1 MRSATL
7 AAILGLILALVGC
20 KKGGSGSESATE
32 GPLTPE
38 RTVAPDQFK
47 SDYPPGDTT
56 LDEWDGKV
64 VAVEGTC
71 VHIEGWNVLTEEHY
85 SGQKGRISVSP
96 GFDSK
101 SRSSGHDLQCLFRD
115 PLDLSKYCPGQKV
128 HLVGKFWKRV
138 GPLSRHIQP
147 RLRDC
152 VVVSTDGVMCPTR
165 TVEEVVAELKVG
177 GHNVQSE
184 QSNSPKWTTVGR
196 NSFFYLTGT
205 VAKGGYPRYDGGNYL
220 QFDTAKG
227 PLRVSLSCDGNY
239 PRTDPRIKAGSPVK
253 LLVSRMTDSRQLQL
267 PEFSGEVVGK

>member
-7 AAILGLILALVGC
+7 AAILGLILVLIGC

-38 RTVAPDQFK
+38 RTVAPDQFDF
-47 SDYPPGDTT
+47 DYPPGDTT
-56 LDEWDGKV
+56 LDEYDGKV
-64 VAVEGTC
+64 VAVEGIC
-71 VHIEGWNVLTEEHY
+71 VYIEGWNVLTEEHY
-85 SGQKGRISVSP
+85 GGQKGAMHVST

-101 SRSSGHDLQCLFRD
+101 RKGFPLQCLFRD

-128 HLVGKFWKRV
+128 HLVGKFWKRISTP
-138 GPLSRHIQP
+138 GGYSQP

-152 VVVSTDGVMCPTR
+152 VIVSTDGVMCPTR

-177 GHNVQSE
+177 GHSVQSE

-196 NSFFYLTGT
+196 NSFFYMTGT
-205 VAKGGYPRYDGGNYL
+205 VAKGGYPRYDGGNHL
-220 QFDTAKG
+220 LFDTAKG
-227 PLRVSLSCDGNY
+227 PLRVSLTCDGNS

-253 LLVSRMTDSRQLQL
+253 LLVGRMVSSRFNL
-267 PEFSGEVVGK
+267 PGFFGEVVGE